1 MVTQNYDVLVVGA
14 GPAGTSAAYFSKYF
28 AEDSRVCLVE
38 RLNKNEYYKYQRM
51 CGQGVS
57 AELIKDISP
66 IKIHG
71 ILNKIDATKEI
82 YPDGTT
88 IETKL
93 DGYIIDRPVFFE
105 NIIKEYKKLGGEHI
119 VGAVCD
125 FEQYGEKI
133 RVKLSDGKIVRCN
146 YLIAADG
153 ASSIFRKK
161 LISGGE
167 IKLILQYLIDKS
179 PEKNILVFE
188 YDEQYEGD
196 YKWIFPCG
204 EYTTVGFPFIR
215 NKQFSVNGKVLEKHA
230 RNIAFGIL
238 DRYVFGNILLVGDA
252 ACQCNPLSKGGIR
265 AGIVAG
271 RMAAEAVAKNVP
283 EEYDKLWKMSDF
295 GSPIFMQAFE
305 RLKTMKNNELVK
317 HMEPFKNGYSFSE
330 IKALLFYR
338 EYLDLY
344 KAYELLIKVG
354 W

>member
-1 MVTQNYDVLVVGA
+1 MECDVLVVGA
-14 GPAGTSAAYFSKYF
+14 GPAGVSAAYFSKYF
-28 AEDSRVCLVE
+28 AKDSRVCLVE
-38 RLNKNEYYKYQRM
+38 RLKKTDYYKYQRM

-66 IKIHG
+66 IKING
-71 ILNKIDATKEI
+71 IINEISAIREI
-82 YPDGTT
+82 YPDGTI

-93 DGYIIDRPVFFE
+93 EGYIIDRPVFFE
-105 NIIKEYKKLGGEHI
+105 SIINEYKKLGGEFI

-125 FEQYGEKI
+125 FEQHEEKI
-133 RVKLSDGKIVRCN
+133 KVKLSNGNIIRCK

-153 ASSIFRKK
+153 ASSIFRKR

-167 IKLILQYLIDKS
+167 IKLILQYLIDKN
-179 PEKNILVFE
+179 PENVLVFE
-188 YDEQYEGD
+188 YDELYEGD

-204 EYTTVGFPFIR
+204 RYTTIGFPFIK
-215 NKQFSVNGKVLEKHA
+215 NKQFMVNGKVLEKHA

-238 DRYVFGNILLVGDA
+238 ERYVFGNVLLVGDA

-265 AGIVAG
+265 PGMVAG

-283 EEYDKLWKMSDF
+283 EEYNKRWKMSDF
-295 GSPIFMQAFE
+295 GSPIFMHAFE
-305 RLKTMKNNELVK
+305 RLKAMKNSELAK
-317 HMEPFKNGYSFSE
+317 HIEPFKNSDLFSE

-344 KAYELLIKVG
+344 KAYQLLIRVG